1 MRYARSFIPTLRED
15 PAEARKNPSHRLLL
29 RAGYVRQVGAG
40 IYEFLPL
47 GLRVLRK
54 VEAIVREEMDRAGAQ
69 EVAMPALLPAELF
82 KETGRWEL
90 FGSTLF
96 RLRDQKGH
104 DHHLGPTHEEVI
116 TDMVRAA
123 VRSYRQLPVNLYQ
136 IQWKFRDEARP
147 RAGLLRC
154 REFLMKDA
162 YSFDVDEAGALR
174 SYHTMRDAYDRV
186 FKRVGLRYV
195 VVAADSGAMGGNTSA
210 EFQILAETGED
221 AIVVCGACGYAANV
235 EAATARRA
243 EAVQAEAGDD
253 PRPEDVATPGKK
265 TIEDVAEFLSV
276 STQQTLKAGA
286 FMFGA
291 APGDAGRLA
300 VAFVRGDR
308 RFNEVAL
315 GRELGAQWLRA
326 AEEEE
331 LSARGLHAGYIGPQG
346 LPSGVDVVLVDTE
359 VGAARGL
366 VVGANRPGFHQR
378 GASVPAALASLDAR
392 GRVADIRAVG
402 RGDACP
408 KCGEALEEYKGI
420 EGGHVFVLGT
430 HYTGKMNARFLDE
443 KGVERLIVMGCYGI
457 GVSRLVAA
465 AVEQRHDADGLRW
478 PMAIAPYQV
487 IVTPLANDGA
497 VGETAVRIY
506 EALRAK
512 GVEVLLDD
520 RDERPGVKFKDAD
533 LLGIPLRL
541 TVGKK
546 GLDQGK
552 VELKARGSKD
562 VELVD
567 LAGAVDLVAERV
579 QTALASPA

>member
-1 MRYARSFIPTLRED
+1 MRYARCFIPTLRED

-47 GLRVLRK
+47 GLRVLRR
-54 VEAIVREEMDRAGAQ
+54 VEAIVREEMDRAGAL

-82 KETGRWEL
+82 KETGRWDL

-96 RLRDQKGH
+96 RLKDQKGH

-174 SYHTMRDAYDRV
+174 SYHAMRAAYERV
-186 FKRVGLRYV
+186 FTRVGLRYV

-210 EFQILAETGED
+210 EFQVLAETGED
-221 AIVVCGACGYAANV
+221 AIVVCGACNYAANV
-235 EAATARRA
+235 EAATAGQGAAREAA
-243 EAVQAEAGDD
+243 EA
-253 PRPEDVATPGKK
+253 PRSTPVEVTTPNKR
-265 TIEDVAEFLSV
+265 TIEDVAEFLKV
-276 STQQTLKAGA
+276 ETTQTLKAGA
-286 FMFGA
+286 YLYGSG
-291 APGDAGRLA
+291 PRDSGRLA
-300 VAFVRGDR
+300 IALVRGDR

-315 GRELGAQWLRA
+315 SRELSAQWIRP
-326 AEEEE
+326 AEDEE
-331 LSARGLHAGYIGPQG
+331 LSTRGVHAGYIGPVG
-346 LPSGVDVVLVDTE
+346 LSPKVDVVLVDRE
-359 VGAARGL
+359 VATRADL
-366 VVGANRPGFHQR
+366 VAGANKPNAHLR
-378 GASVPAALASLDAR
+378 GVDVRDALTALGER
-392 GRVADIRAVG
+392 GRVADVRAVG

-408 KCGEALEEYKGI
+408 QCAGTLDEYKGI

-430 HYTGKMNARFLDE
+430 HYTAKMGARFLDE
-443 KGVERLIVMGCYGI
+443 KGVEKHIVMGCYGI

-478 PMAIAPYQV
+478 PMALAPYHV
-487 IVTPLANDGA
+487 IVTPLALDGA
-497 VGETAVRIY
+497 VGEAA
-506 EALRAK
+506 EALYAALQAR
-512 GVEVLLDD
+512 GVDVLFDD

-533 LLGIPLRL
+533 LLGIPLRVTL
-541 TVGKK
+541 GKK
-546 GLDQGK
+546 SLDQGK
-552 VELKARGSKD
+552 VELKARGAAAA
-562 VELVD
+562 ELVD
-567 LAGAVDLVAERV
+567 VEGAADVIAARV
-579 QTALASPA
+579 RAALAENT

>member
-1 MRYARSFIPTLRED
+1 MRYARCFIPTLRED

-29 RAGYVRQVGAG
+29 RAGYIRQVGAG

-47 GLRVLRK
+47 GLRVLRR
-54 VEAIVREEMDRAGAQ
+54 VEAIVREEMDRAGAL

-82 KETGRWEL
+82 KETGRWDL

-116 TDMVRAA
+116 TDMVRAS

-174 SYHTMRDAYDRV
+174 SYHAMRAAYERV
-186 FKRVGLRYV
+186 FRRVGLRYV
-195 VVAADSGAMGGNTSA
+195 VVAADSGAMGGSTSA

-221 AIVVCGACGYAANV
+221 AIVVCPACNYAATV
-235 EAATARRA
+235 EAATAQHA
-243 EAVQAEAGDD
+243 EADLAADASRSAAVE
-253 PRPEDVATPGKK
+253 VATPGKR
-265 TIEDVAEFLSV
+265 TIEDVAEFLGVATS
-276 STQQTLKAGA
+276 QTVKAGA
-286 FMFGA
+286 YMFGA
-291 APGDAGRLA
+291 AQGDPGRLA

-315 GRELGAQWLRA
+315 ARELGAQWIRA
-326 AEEEE
+326 AEDDE
-331 LSARGLHAGYIGPQG
+331 LSARGVHAGYVGPLG
-346 LPSGVDVVLVDTE
+346 LSAKVDVALVDAE
-359 VGAARGL
+359 IGASSDV
-366 VVGANRPGFHQR
+366 VVGANRPGFHLR
-378 GASVPAALASLDAR
+378 GADLRVALDELGDR
-392 GRVADIRAVG
+392 GRVASVRAVG

-408 KCGEALEEYKGI
+408 ACGAALEEYKGI

-430 HYTGKMNARFLDE
+430 HYTAKMGARFLDE
-443 KGVERLIVMGCYGI
+443 KGVERDVVMGCYGI

-465 AVEQRHDADGLRW
+465 AVEQRHDADGLSW
-478 PMAIAPYQV
+478 PMSIAPYHV
-487 IVTPLANDGA
+487 IVTPLSLDGA
-497 VGETAVRIY
+497 VGEAAASLY
-506 EALRAK
+506 EGLRRR
-512 GVEVLLDD
+512 GVDVLFDD

-533 LLGIPLRL
+533 LLGIPLRV

-546 GLDQGK
+546 SLDQGK
-552 VELKARGSKD
+552 VELKTRGNPA

-567 LAGAVDLVAERV
+567 LDAAEELLVARIRS
-579 QTALASPA
+579 ALTESA

>member
-1 MRYARSFIPTLRED
+1 MRYARCFIPTLRED

-54 VEAIVREEMDRAGAQ
+54 VEAIVRQEMDRAGAL

-82 KETGRWEL
+82 KETGRWDL

-174 SYHTMRDAYDRV
+174 SYQTMRDAYDRV
-186 FKRVGLRYV
+186 FQRVGLRYV
-195 VVAADSGAMGGNTSA
+195 VVAADSGAMGGSTSA

-221 AIVVCGACGYAANV
+221 AIVVCGKCGYAANV
-235 EAATARRA
+235 EAATAQRVEVAASSEDGASRA
-243 EAVQAEAGDD
+243 QE
-253 PRPEDVATPGKK
+253 VATPNKK
-265 TIEDVAEFLSV
+265 TIEEVAEFLSV
-276 STQQTLKAGA
+276 PVERTVKAGA
-286 FMFGA
+286 YLFGK
-291 APGDAGRLA
+291 APGDNGRLA
-300 VAFVRGDR
+300 IAFVRGDR

-315 GRELGAQWLRA
+315 NRELGAQWLRP
-326 AEEEE
+326 AEDEE
-331 LSARGLHAGYIGPQG
+331 LSARGVHAGYVGPQS
-346 LPSGVDVVLVDTE
+346 LPAGVDVVLVDRE
-359 VGAARGL
+359 VAGARGV
-366 VVGANRPGFHQR
+366 VVGANRPGFHVR
-378 GASVPAALASLDAR
+378 DASVADALAALGER
-392 GRVADIRAVG
+392 GRAADVRAVG
-402 RGDACP
+402 RGDPCP
-408 KCGEALEEYKGI
+408 KCATPLDEYMGI

-430 HYTGKMNARFLDE
+430 HYTKKMNARFLDE
-443 KGVERLIVMGCYGI
+443 KGEERHIVMGCYGI

-465 AVEQRHDADGLRW
+465 AVEQRFDADGLRW
-478 PMAIAPYQV
+478 PMSIAPFQV
-487 IVTPLANDGA
+487 IVTPLANDGV
-497 VGETAVRIY
+497 VGEAAARLY
-506 EALRAK
+506 EELTAK
-512 GVEVLLDD
+512 GIEVLLDD

-552 VELKARGSKD
+552 VELKARTSKD
-562 VELVD
+562 IEMID
-567 LAGAVDLVAERV
+567 LAAAVDVVAERV
-579 QTALASPA
+579 RAALATTV